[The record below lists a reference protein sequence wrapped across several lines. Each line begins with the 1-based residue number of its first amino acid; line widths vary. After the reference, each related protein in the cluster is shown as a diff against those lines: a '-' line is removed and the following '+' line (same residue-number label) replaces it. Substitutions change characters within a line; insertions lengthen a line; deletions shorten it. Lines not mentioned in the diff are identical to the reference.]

1 MKVEA
6 AKALFCCSWIKKVT
20 FCSFFLHKYNLNI
33 FYNYCRPT
41 TQLSCSTI
49 RIVDFV
55 TIVTQ
60 IRFFQKSSKLLID
73 TSGGLFRPKIF
84 FLNYS
89 HLTIRIVN
97 LTTIL
102 NRIQFFFQI
111 AQIFLL
117 VLQNIHLGPKN
128 S

>member
-60 IRFFQKSSKLLID
+60 IGFFQKSSKWLID
-73 TSGGLFRPKIF
+73 TSGGLFRPKNF
-84 FLNYS
+84 STNYCHLN
-89 HLTIRIVN
+89 IWIVN

-102 NRIQFFFQI
+102 NRIQFFFSNCSN
-111 AQIFLL
+111 FL
-117 VLQNIHLGPKN
+117 ISSSEHSFGT
-128 S
+128 